1 MVKCPRGAVIIRL
14 NALGCEMK
22 RRVLIVDDVEDI
34 RVMLRYMVEKEG
46 HIIVAEAANGIE
58 AVEKYREHLPDITI
72 MDIDMPL
79 MTGVEAAREI
89 RDMGG
94 STRIVF
100 CSGGYSKFETPPQ
113 ELRSEGSTF
122 LRKPFLP
129 AQLYQALAA

>member
-1 MVKCPRGAVIIRL
+1 
-14 NALGCEMK
+14 MK

-34 RVMLRYMVEKEG
+34 RQMLRFMVEREG
-46 HIIVAEAANGIE
+46 HVIVAEAANGVE
-58 AVEKYREHLPDITI
+58 AVEKFREHRPDVTI